1 MFKTLATLAASALLA
16 GAAHASDVVVD
27 ALSDAYGTAG
37 ATAVTLS
44 AGEAF
49 SVNVDANDL
58 WNAGALPRWSN
69 ADGLTHDLFATGT
82 DESGQPLG
90 TLIGQ
95 DFGVYTTGDGSFAY
109 GELVGRIGTGAYFAV
124 GTSFSGV
131 AASAGTLSLYYWDS
145 YTGDNT
151 GAVTAHVSVVPE
163 PSSLALMLAG
173 LGVVGG
179 LARRR
184 AKRIG

>member
-1 MFKTLATLAASALLA
+1 MLKTLTALAAAALLA

-49 SVNVDANDL
+49 SVNVDPTDL
-58 WNAGALPRWSN
+58 WSAGALPRWSN
-69 ADGLTHDLFATGT
+69 ADGLTHDLYATGT
-82 DESGQPLG
+82 DESGQPAG
-90 TLIGQ
+90 TLIGENW
-95 DFGVYTTGDGSFAY
+95 GVYTTGDGSFAY

-145 YTGDNT
+145 YTLDNT
-151 GAVTAHVSVVPE
+151 DHVTAHISVVPE
-163 PSSLALMLAG
+163 PSSMALLLAG

-184 AKRIG
+184 AKHIG